1 MSDSNTPQSLAVVD
15 LSQYQVDSLSAD
27 ISFER
32 DALVS
37 AVLEEGHRAGTLAVT
52 LDFESGRYGVQH
64 RLRSSDTESVEIE
77 VKCWQIDRDLEA
89 FDSSNGFLPRLLA
102 AAFSTE
108 RRCRAFVSA
117 RSSRSSTSV
126 VPAIRLPMPFP
137 PNLAGRFTEIAGVTL
152 LKRSDDPANEGIEY
166 SVDVSIEGDSYDF
179 GAIFA
184 VELPLDHGLL
194 SAVAS
199 KATEVISFALEK
211 K

>member
-1 MSDSNTPQSLAVVD
+1 MPDSNTPQSLAVVD

-37 AVLEEGHRAGTLAVT
+37 AVLEEEHRAGTLAVT

-64 RLRSSDTESVEIE
+64 RLRSSDTEAVEIE

-108 RRCRAFVSA
+108 RRCRVFVSA

-184 VELPLDHGLL
+184 VELPFDHRLL